1 MAIANDFQP
10 LTVVTTNFVLD
21 ATDVLDLPLSRLQYD
36 MLNQSESVF
45 PLEFC
50 ILFAL
55 AVQISTVTLQQFSE
69 ES

>member
-45 PLEFC
+45 PLDFY
-50 ILFAL
+50 ILFVL
-55 AVQISTVTLQQFSE
+55 AVQISTVTLQ
-69 ES
+69 